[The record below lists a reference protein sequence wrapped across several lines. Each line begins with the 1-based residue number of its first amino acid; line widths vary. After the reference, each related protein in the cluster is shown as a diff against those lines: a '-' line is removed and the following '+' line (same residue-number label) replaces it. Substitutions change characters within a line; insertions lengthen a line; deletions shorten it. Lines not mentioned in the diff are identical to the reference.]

1 MASITIRNIP
11 DALMEKLKAR
21 AKEQRRSVNNE
32 IIKILEDAKT
42 TSDRK
47 KFLTEVLDELGKDS
61 EYVDNVLEAYKNRS
75 YGRDMNL

>member
-11 DALMEKLKAR
+11 DSLLEKLKAR

-42 TSDRK
+42 TGDRK
-47 KFLTEVLDELGKDS
+47 KSLTEILDELGKDS
-61 EYVDNVLEAYKNRS
+61 EYAENVLEAYKNRS
-75 YGRDMNL
+75 YGRDINL